1 MKHINIGVLAHV
13 DAGKTTTVEQI
24 LYKTGQTRALGKIE
38 KGDTQT
44 DWLSIERK
52 RGISVKSSSVS
63 FLYQDR
69 QVNIIDT
76 PGHMDFAGEVERVLS
91 VLDAAVLVVSA
102 LEGIQAHTEIL
113 WNALLELKIPTILF
127 VNKVDRNGCVP
138 EELLSNLRYE
148 FSPYIFPI
156 NQTIR
161 AGEKDVSLTSREL
174 TEAELFLLGEKDEI
188 LEMLLLEEKP
198 ITSKD
203 REGALF
209 RGTKKA
215 EVSPLLFGAA
225 AVGLGIDT
233 LLESIFR
240 FFPFAEGAD
249 DAPVSGMVYKIE
261 HDKAMGKITHIR
273 MFSGALHNRDMV
285 LIRREKEEPVSEKIT
300 QIRRVSGAKREDSGI
315 LHAGDIGAIYG
326 LSGAKTGDIIG
337 EWMGRKQYSMATP
350 LFSVKISAAPE
361 RITEL
366 RKAVAELSDEDPLL
380 DYEWVSEKKELL
392 LRIMG
397 PIQIEILEYLLMEN
411 YGLPV
416 TFSPPSV
423 IYKETPMRKGVGM
436 EAYTMPKPCWA
447 VVALE
452 AEPLPQGS
460 GFVYETE
467 NIREEKLFTRYRNHI
482 KESVKET
489 LRQGLYGWEVT
500 DLRIRLLDGEHHL
513 MHTHPMDFFLATPIG
528 VMKALLNA
536 KTTLLEPVMNMKI
549 TADEALSGKIIGE
562 IISMRGEFDNP
573 LIQKGKVMIEAKIPV
588 STSLDFPIW
597 LSSVTAGRGVLRAS
611 FSGYQKCALE
621 LGAETPRRGINPLD
635 REAWILHMRGALHS

>member
-188 LEMLLLEEKP
+188 LETLLLEEKP

-203 REGALF
+203 KEGALF

-240 FFPFAEGAD
+240 FFPFAEGED

-261 HDKAMGKITHIR
+261 HDKVMGKITHIR

-285 LIRREKEEPVSEKIT
+285 LIRREKEEPLSELVRPSILVEKMP
-300 QIRRVSGAKREDSGI
+300 SPGAAMS
-315 LHAGDIGAIYG
+315 
-326 LSGAKTGDIIG
+326 
-337 EWMGRKQYSMATP
+337 
-350 LFSVKISAAPE
+350 
-361 RITEL
+361 
-366 RKAVAELSDEDPLL
+366 
-380 DYEWVSEKKELL
+380 
-392 LRIMG
+392 
-397 PIQIEILEYLLMEN
+397 
-411 YGLPV
+411 
-416 TFSPPSV
+416 
-423 IYKETPMRKGVGM
+423 
-436 EAYTMPKPCWA
+436 
-447 VVALE
+447 
-452 AEPLPQGS
+452 
-460 GFVYETE
+460 
-467 NIREEKLFTRYRNHI
+467 
-482 KESVKET
+482 
-489 LRQGLYGWEVT
+489 LY
-500 DLRIRLLDGEHHL
+500 
-513 MHTHPMDFFLATPIG
+513 
-528 VMKALLNA
+528 
-536 KTTLLEPVMNMKI
+536 
-549 TADEALSGKIIGE
+549 
-562 IISMRGEFDNP
+562 
-573 LIQKGKVMIEAKIPV
+573 
-588 STSLDFPIW
+588 W
-597 LSSVTAGRGVLRAS
+597 L
-611 FSGYQKCALE
+611 
-621 LGAETPRRGINPLD
+621 
-635 REAWILHMRGALHS
+635 